1 MDTFLKEFSKKN
13 DQTIWEIRFVT
24 PSLLPKMS
32 QIKGMKKLGFKNNPL
47 PPEAEPNQFKIVEI
61 IWAHLDDRLPRLAD
75 VGFAVRKGLLEN
87 VVLPLSVVVGVVVLY
102 EWY

>member
-32 QIKGMKKLGFKNNPL
+32 QIKGMKKLGFKNDPL
-47 PPEAEPNQFKIVEI
+47 PPFRTKVLN
-61 IWAHLDDRLPRLAD
+61 
-75 VGFAVRKGLLEN
+75 FA
-87 VVLPLSVVVGVVVLY
+87 LY
-102 EWY
+102 FFEGIP

>member
-32 QIKGMKKLGFKNNPL
+32 QIKGMKKLGF
-47 PPEAEPNQFKIVEI
+47 
-61 IWAHLDDRLPRLAD
+61 
-75 VGFAVRKGLLEN
+75 
-87 VVLPLSVVVGVVVLY
+87 
-102 EWY
+102 

>member
-32 QIKGMKKLGFKNNPL
+32 QIKGMKKLSFKNDPL
-47 PPEAEPNQFKIVEI
+47 PPFRTKVLN
-61 IWAHLDDRLPRLAD
+61 
-75 VGFAVRKGLLEN
+75 FA
-87 VVLPLSVVVGVVVLY
+87 LY
-102 EWY
+102 FFEGIP